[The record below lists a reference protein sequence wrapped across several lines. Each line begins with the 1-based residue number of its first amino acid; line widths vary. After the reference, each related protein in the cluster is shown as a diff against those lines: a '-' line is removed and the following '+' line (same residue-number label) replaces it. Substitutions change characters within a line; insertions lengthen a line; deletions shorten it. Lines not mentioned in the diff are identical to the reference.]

1 MFKKV
6 KILANSENQ
15 CVTEKPRTV
24 ICPQEDLAN
33 RGHLV
38 DSEQRLFEGS
48 DGS

>member
-24 ICPQEDLAN
+24 MCPQEDLAN
-33 RGHLV
+33 GSRVRGSNSPPH
-38 DSEQRLFEGS
+38 DYKYG
-48 DGS
+48 